1 MQINSQFLIKASFK
15 SLNWRLLQ
23 KQGERDI
30 CFEYLFLKKYPLIY
44 GTPQGQETDWFSSY

>member
-30 CFEYLFLKKYPLIY
+30 YFENIFCFNVSVGIWHPT
-44 GTPQGQETDWFSSY
+44 GTGNRSVQ